1 MATIRWCSIFP
12 KWDSYQPLH
21 VVPCLCQQLQ
31 FSRPLHLQK
40 ALQRPLLGRQGR
52 PGILTVGVM
61 GRLQGINMGK
71 KPCHMWIYGRFH
83 HEKWQTC
90 GDMMEHVDFMGGHR
104 PPFSSSFLATM
115 PSLKS
120 DQKMLQIRS
129 IMVDGAYRSCDSQ
142 AEKTIQSSH
151 ASGFPA
157 LDVERSGKLQMICHS
172 NRNSIC
178 NAITHQKR

>member
-1 MATIRWCSIFP
+1 
-12 KWDSYQPLH
+12 
-21 VVPCLCQQLQ
+21 
-31 FSRPLHLQK
+31 
-40 ALQRPLLGRQGR
+40 
-52 PGILTVGVM
+52 
-61 GRLQGINMGK
+61 
-71 KPCHMWIYGRFH
+71 
-83 HEKWQTC
+83 
-90 GDMMEHVDFMGGHR
+90 
-104 PPFSSSFLATM
+104 M

-172 NRNSIC
+172 NRNSILVIPSRIKNGKSGFTTKKMTQFSSANEFC
-178 NAITHQKR
+178 FMKPLEKRDFAVFISLIFPYMFIIFHIFSIYVRHSLVG

>member
-1 MATIRWCSIFP
+1 
-12 KWDSYQPLH
+12 
-21 VVPCLCQQLQ
+21 
-31 FSRPLHLQK
+31 
-40 ALQRPLLGRQGR
+40 
-52 PGILTVGVM
+52 M
-61 GRLQGINMGK
+61 GSCRLQGINMGK
-71 KPCHMWIYGRFH
+71 KPGHLWISG
-83 HEKWQTC
+83 HEKWQTS

-129 IMVDGAYRSCDSQ
+129 IMVDGAYRSCDSH

-178 NAITHQKR
+178 NAITHQKRCKVDLPQKCRNFHQQMSLFS